1 LLLLILKTIKMSE
14 IENANAYDVNKKYT
28 WGPEDTFQLSGRE
41 FGLVLNA
48 LRSVLNTPEAAQI
61 ILANEANKSIE
72 EVMAKAVSAGVVKE
86 VTE

>member
-1 LLLLILKTIKMSE
+1 MA
-14 IENANAYDVNKKYT
+14 ENENVYDVNKRYT

-72 EVMAKAVSAGVVKE
+72 EVMAKAVSLGIAKE
-86 VTE
+86 ATE